1 MAWAGFKTTTVSG
14 SLNPTEVLMP
24 KQWTADAILDIARSF
39 QPACILAAAADLDLF
54 GAFGAD
60 HLTADAIA
68 RRLRCN
74 RRGITVLL
82 DALVALQMLHKQ
94 STRYS
99 VPASIAKILTYDG
112 ADSVL
117 AMAQHQANC
126 LRRWDQLA
134 KVIKTGKPAPR
145 IPSIRGETADT
156 ASFIGA
162 MHAINARVA
171 AKVVRDIQ
179 PLPFNRL
186 LDVGGASGTWTIAYL
201 HANLSGSATIFDL
214 PPVIPLAAKRLTKM
228 GLRNRVNLVKGNF
241 YTDPLPKDCDLAWV
255 SAIVHQNSRHQNRML
270 FRKVYRAL
278 DTGGR
283 IAIRDILMEK
293 SRTAPIS
300 GALFAVNMLV
310 GTKGGGTFTFE
321 ELRDDLKA
329 AGFGGA
335 KVVRHDDGMNAVIVA
350 RKRS

>member
-1 MAWAGFKTTTVSG
+1 
-14 SLNPTEVLMP
+14 MP
-24 KQWTADAILDIARSF
+24 KQWTADEILDLARGF
-39 QPACILAAAADLDLF
+39 QPACILAAAADLNLF
-54 GAFGAD
+54 DTIGVD
-60 HLTADAIA
+60 HLTADALA
-68 RRLRCN
+68 RRLQCYK
-74 RRGITVLL
+74 RGITILL

-99 VPASIAKILTYDG
+99 VPASIARILTHDG
-112 ADSVL
+112 SNSVL

-145 IPSIRGETADT
+145 IPSIRGEQGDT

-186 LDVGGASGTWTIAYL
+186 LDVGGASGTWTIAFL
-201 HANLSGSATIFDL
+201 HANRSASATIFDL
-214 PPVIPLAAKRLTKM
+214 PPVIRLAKKRLTEV
-228 GLRNRVNLVKGNF
+228 GFRPRVNLVNGNF
-241 YTDPLPKDCDLAWV
+241 YTDPLPKGCDLAWV

-270 FRKVYRAL
+270 FRKIYRAL
-278 DTGGR
+278 DNGGR
-283 IAIRDILMEK
+283 IAIRDILMEE

-310 GTKGGGTFTFE
+310 ATKGGGTFTFE

-335 KVVRHDDGMNAVIVA
+335 MVVRHDDGMNAVIVA
-350 RKRS
+350 KKFYQLG

>member
-1 MAWAGFKTTTVSG
+1 
-14 SLNPTEVLMP
+14 MP
-24 KQWTADAILDIARSF
+24 KQWTADEILDLARGF

-54 GAFGAD
+54 DAIGTD
-60 HLTADAIA
+60 RLTADAIA
-68 RRLRCN
+68 RRLHCN
-74 RRGITVLL
+74 KRGIAVLL
-82 DALVALQMLHKQ
+82 DALVALQMLNKQ

-99 VPASIAKILTYDG
+99 VPASIAKILTRDG
-112 ADSVL
+112 SDSVL

-134 KVIKTGKPAPR
+134 KVIKTGKLVPR
-145 IPSIRGETADT
+145 IPSVRGEHGDT

-162 MHAINARVA
+162 MHAINVQVA
-171 AKVVRDIQ
+171 AEVVRDIQ

-186 LDVGGASGTWTIAYL
+186 LDVGGASGTWTIAFL
-201 HANLSGSATIFDL
+201 RANRSGMATIFDL
-214 PPVIPLAAKRLTKM
+214 PPVIPLADKRLTKV

-241 YTDPLPKDCDLAWV
+241 YTDPLPKGCDLAWV

-278 DTGGR
+278 DNGGR
-283 IAIRDILMEK
+283 IAIRDILMEA

-310 GTKGGGTFTFE
+310 GTEGGGTFTFG

-329 AGFGGA
+329 AGFVGA
-335 KVVRHDDGMNAVIVA
+335 KVVRRDEGMNAVIVA
-350 RKRS
+350 KKFCQLG

>member
-1 MAWAGFKTTTVSG
+1 
-14 SLNPTEVLMP
+14 MP
-24 KQWTADAILDIARSF
+24 KPWTADQILELARGF

-54 GAFGAD
+54 DAIGTD
-60 HLTADAIA
+60 RLTAAAIA
-68 RRLRCN
+68 RRLHCN
-74 RRGITVLL
+74 KRGITILL
-82 DALVALQMLHKQ
+82 DALVALQMLNKH

-99 VPASIAKILTYDG
+99 VPASIANILTYDG

-134 KVIKTGKPAPR
+134 KVIKTGKPALR
-145 IPSIRGETADT
+145 IPSVRGEQGDT

-162 MHAINARVA
+162 MHAINAQVA

-179 PLPFNRL
+179 PLPFKRL
-186 LDVGGASGTWTIAYL
+186 LHVGGASGTWTIAFL
-201 HANLSGSATIFDL
+201 HANPAGSATIFDL
-214 PPVIPLAAKRLTKM
+214 PPVIPLADKRLTKV
-228 GLRNRVNLVKGNF
+228 GLRSHVNLVKGNF
-241 YTDPLPKDCDLAWV
+241 YTDPLPKGCDLAWV
-255 SAIVHQNSRHQNRML
+255 SAIVHQNSRQQNRML

-278 DTGGR
+278 DDGGR
-283 IAIRDILMEK
+283 IAIRDILMEA
-293 SRTAPIS
+293 SRTAPVS

-310 GTKGGGTFTFE
+310 ATESGGTFTFA

-335 KVVRHDDGMNAVIVA
+335 KVVRHDDGMNAVVVA
-350 RKRS
+350 KKFYQLG